1 VGQPPA
7 SDQPRLRG
15 ASEVSPESIAKLFME
30 ADKVVDF

>member
-1 VGQPPA
+1 
-7 SDQPRLRG
+7 LRG